1 MTSTLNTRDQIL
13 DCAQGLIQM
22 RGYNG
27 FSFRDIASEVGVKS
41 SSIHYY
47 YPGKTDLAVAVATQY
62 RSVFKELTD
71 QLVVSHKTA
80 PSILEAYA
88 GVFETTLKQENRL
101 CLCGMLASEINSVEP
116 DLRLVISAF
125 FKDQHE
131 VLSDI
136 ISKGQSK
143 GEFISELDA
152 TRFAKTYLA
161 TLEGAMML
169 ARVNKRPSDIRLA
182 AKQLIALITDISGI
196 AL

>member
-62 RSVFKELTD
+62 CSAFKDLTD
-71 QLVVSHKTA
+71 QLIESQKTA
-80 PSILEAYA
+80 SAILETYA
-88 GVFETTLKQENRL
+88 GVFETTLEQENRL

-116 DLRLVISAF
+116 KLHSVINAF
-125 FKDQHE
+125 FNEQHE
-131 VLSDI
+131 VLSTI
-136 ISKGQSK
+136 ISEGQSK
-143 GEFISELDA
+143 GEFLADLDA
-152 TRFAKTYLA
+152 ANFAKAYLA

-169 ARVNKRPSDIRLA
+169 ARVNKKPSDIGLA
-182 AKQLIALITDISGI
+182 AKQMIALIKEK
-196 AL
+196 